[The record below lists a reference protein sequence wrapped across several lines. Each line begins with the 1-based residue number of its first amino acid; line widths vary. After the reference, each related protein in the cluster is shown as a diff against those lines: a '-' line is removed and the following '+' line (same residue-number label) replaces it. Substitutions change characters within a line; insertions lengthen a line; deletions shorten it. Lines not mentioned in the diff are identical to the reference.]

1 MHIHE
6 TQVQKRNGAHRGEK
20 KQFTSV
26 REKEKEKKN
35 IKEKKKRKRK
45 HLEWGRCT
53 DAVCHNLVTEIER
66 VAN

>member
-35 IKEKKKRKRK
+35 IKEKKKEKKTPGVWKVHGCRMPQFSY
-45 HLEWGRCT
+45 
-53 DAVCHNLVTEIER
+53 
-66 VAN
+66 

>member
-35 IKEKKKRKRK
+35 IKEKKKGKENTWSGEGARMPYA
-45 HLEWGRCT
+45 T
-53 DAVCHNLVTEIER
+53 I
-66 VAN
+66 